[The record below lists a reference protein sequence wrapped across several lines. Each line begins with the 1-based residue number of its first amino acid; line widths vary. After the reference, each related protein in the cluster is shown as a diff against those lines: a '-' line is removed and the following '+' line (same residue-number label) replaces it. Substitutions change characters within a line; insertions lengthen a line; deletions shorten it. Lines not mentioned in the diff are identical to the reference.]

1 MDRRTLHAKAKT
13 MNQLLPPIAQT
24 LVNLDLVQRDD
35 LVEIS
40 KVNRSSKEIIRAV
53 FAKRLIS
60 SSDLSKEFSNRFG
73 TPLFDIQALN
83 PAYFPTDLIELKLVE
98 RHMVLPFYR
107 HGKNLFVAMVDPT
120 NKTALDEIK
129 FYTGMQIVPI
139 QVELHA
145 LEKVIN
151 VLLESYSGS
160 LEDFLAEGDVEL
172 DISDDDELED
182 NEVDFDPN
190 DAPIVKYV
198 NKILVDAINRGAS
211 DIHVEPFEREL
222 RIRFRIDGILHPI
235 TTQPI
240 SFAPRITARIKIISK
255 LDIAERRV
263 PQDGRVK
270 LKLSKTKAYDFRV
283 NTLPTVYGE
292 KVVMRIL
299 DSSAANLDLT
309 TLGFTEKQ
317 LDLYKSVVRRP
328 YGMVLI
334 TGPTGSGKTVTLYS
348 ALNMLNTPSK
358 NISTV
363 EDPVEIQL
371 QGITQVNIN
380 EKANLGF
387 ASALRA
393 FLRQDQ
399 DIIMLGEIRDLETA
413 EIAIKASQ
421 TGHMV
426 LSTLHTNDAPST
438 LTRLLNMGVPAFNV
452 ASAVHLIVAQ
462 RLVRKLCVDC
472 RKPVYFPKK
481 VLVEA
486 GFKDENL
493 EDLHLFQA
501 DEKGCSNCTEGYRGR
516 LGVFQVMPISEAIKT
531 LIMNGCTEQ
540 DIELQADQEG
550 TLDLRASGLQ
560 KVRDG
565 LTSLE
570 EIERVTNV

>member
-1 MDRRTLHAKAKT
+1 
-13 MNQLLPPIAQT
+13 
-24 LVNLDLVQRDD
+24 
-35 LVEIS
+35 
-40 KVNRSSKEIIRAV
+40 
-53 FAKRLIS
+53 
-60 SSDLSKEFSNRFG
+60 
-73 TPLFDIQALN
+73 
-83 PAYFPTDLIELKLVE
+83 
-98 RHMVLPFYR
+98 
-107 HGKNLFVAMVDPT
+107 MVDPT
-120 NKTALDEIK
+120 NKTALEEIK
-129 FYTGMQIVPI
+129 FYTGMQILPI

-145 LEKVIN
+145 LEKIIDALVE
-151 VLLESYSGS
+151 ESGGS
-160 LEDFLAEGDVEL
+160 LEDFLGEDVEL
-172 DISDDDELED
+172 DIADEDSLE
-182 NEVDFDPN
+182 EKSEFDFDPN

-211 DIHVEPFEREL
+211 DIHVEPFEKEL
-222 RIRFRIDGILHPI
+222 RIRFRIDGILHAV

-240 SFAPRITARIKIISK
+240 SFASRITARIKIIAK

-270 LKLSKTKAYDFRV
+270 LKISKSKAFDFRV

-299 DSSAANLDLT
+299 DSSSANLDLE
-309 TLGFTEKQ
+309 TLGFNADQ
-317 LDLYKSVVRRP
+317 LNTYRKIVRRP

-348 ALNMLNTPSK
+348 ALSMLNSPAK

-371 QGITQVNIN
+371 AGITQVNIN
-380 EKANLGF
+380 EKANLNF
-387 ASALRA
+387 ANTLRA
-393 FLRQDQ
+393 FLRQDP

-438 LTRLLNMGVPAFNV
+438 LTRMLNMGVPAFNV

-462 RLVRKLCVDC
+462 RLIRKLCTGCKV
-472 RKPVYFPKK
+472 KKELPEK
-481 VLVEA
+481 VLIEA
-486 GFKDENL
+486 GFKPDSLDGIE
-493 EDLHLFQA
+493 LFQA
-501 DEKGCSNCTEGYRGR
+501 NEKGCELCTEGYRGR
-516 LGVFQVMPISEAIKT
+516 AGIFQVMPVSEQIKT
-531 LIMNGCTEQ
+531 LIMQGCTEQ
-540 DIELQADQEG
+540 DIEQQAAAEG

-560 KVRDG
+560 KVREG
-565 LTSLE
+565 ITSLE